1 MSANIQE
8 QFQKLGLGE
17 KIILIAGPLLFIDSF
32 LPWYDVDLGPFGSI
46 SRSAWQSPG
55 ALWSMLAVLM
65 GLVMT
70 GLVAAIRFG
79 NVKLPELPDPV
90 TWGRLHLGLGGAAVL
105 LVVIK
110 FINESS
116 FLGFGFYIGIIVV
129 IALAAGG
136 FLTFQEEQQGVGVEV
151 GPGPTGGGGPGPTG
165 GGDAGGDGGADAGPS
180 M

>member
-8 QFQKLGLGE
+8 QFQKLALGE

-32 LPWYDVDLGPFGSI
+32 LPWYSI
-46 SRSAWQSPG
+46 SFEAFGFSESITRSAWQSPG
-55 ALWSMLAVLM
+55 ALWSMLAVLI

-70 GLVAAIRFG
+70 GLVAAVRFG

-90 TWGRLHLGLGGAAVL
+90 TWGRLQLGLGGAAAL
-105 LVVIK
+105 FVVIK
-110 FINESS
+110 LINESS

-136 FLTFQEEQQGVGVEV
+136 FLTYQEEQQG
-151 GPGPTGGGGPGPTG
+151 GG
-165 GGDAGGDGGADAGPS
+165 AGAGADAGPS